1 MQQHTPTSTPAP
13 SWLTPVQQPT
23 PTSNIEPYFK
33 APATKD
39 PDPVVQLLH
48 TRYRIVFE
56 SVVDKMCSGST
67 LAAVLRNDF
76 REIDPGAFIRWVR
89 KDKELSRRYD
99 EAKEVRTEAWAGRI
113 IEEAEG
119 IESANDVNRSKLII
133 DTHKWLMGIDNK
145 QYRPTQQVEI
155 NNQISITAALEAGM
169 ARALNRPD
177 IEGEL
182 DEDWG

>member
-1 MQQHTPTSTPAP
+1 MTSSTMQQP
-13 SWLTPVQQPT
+13 SWLI
-23 PTSNIEPYFK
+23 PTSHPAMNIVRPS
-33 APATKD
+33 ASTPGTVNTS
-39 PDPVVQLLH
+39 DPVLELLH

-56 SVVDKMCSGST
+56 TVVDKMCSGAT
-67 LAAVLRNDF
+67 LAGVLRDDF

-119 IESANDVNRSKLII
+119 RDSLNDVNRSKLII

-145 QYRPTQQVEI
+145 QYRSTQQVEI
-155 NNQISITAALEAGM
+155 NNQISITAALEEGM
-169 ARALNRPD
+169 ARALNRPV

>member
-1 MQQHTPTSTPAP
+1 
-13 SWLTPVQQPT
+13 
-23 PTSNIEPYFK
+23 
-33 APATKD
+33 
-39 PDPVVQLLH
+39 
-48 TRYRIVFE
+48 
-56 SVVDKMCSGST
+56 MCSGST

-99 EAKEVRTEAWAGRI
+99 EAKEVRAEAWAGRI

-119 IESANDVNRSKLII
+119 LESANDVNRSKLII
-133 DTHKWLMGIDNK
+133 DTHKWLMGVDNK

-169 ARALNRPD
+169 ARIANRPV

>member
-1 MQQHTPTSTPAP
+1 MQQPNTPAP
-13 SWLTPVQQPT
+13 SWLTPT
-23 PTSNIEPYFK
+23 PTATTSFSPTSTPNIVK
-33 APATKD
+33 APTVK
-39 PDPVVQLLH
+39 DPVVQLLH

-133 DTHKWLMGIDNK
+133 DTHKWLMGVDNK

>member
-1 MQQHTPTSTPAP
+1 MQQTNTPTPAP
-13 SWLTPVQQPT
+13 SWLTPAQPQLATTLATLT
-23 PTSNIEPYFK
+23 PKVGT
-33 APATKD
+33 TL
-39 PDPVVQLLH
+39 DPVTQLLH

-56 SVVDKMCSGST
+56 LVVDKMCSGST

-119 IESANDVNRSKLII
+119 IDSVNDVNRSKLII
-133 DTHKWLMGIDNK
+133 DTHKWLMGVDNK

-169 ARALNRPD
+169 ARALNRPV